1 MRHVHARLVR
11 VQGQGEK
18 GGQHKRRKERLREGG
33 AEGKGEKT
41 QESAGGGLWSS
52 RPPAKILEQGL
63 FCAFVFMLSRPVLYY

>member
-1 MRHVHARLVR
+1 MRHAHARLVR

-33 AEGKGEKT
+33 AEGKEEKT
-41 QESAGGGLWSS
+41 QESAGGAVGLAAP
-52 RPPAKILEQGL
+52 RTKILEQGL